1 MKEVFEMFIN
11 KRLNKLVEF
20 IVKYVDLKF
29 CVGNKEVIDE
39 EFEKMLDKIM
49 IIFRFIYGKD
59 VFEVFYKKDLVKCLL
74 VGKSVFVDVEK
85 LMLFKFKYECGVV
98 FISKF
103 EGMFKDMEFFKDIMI
118 QFKQY
123 MQNQNVLGNIE
134 LIVNIL
140 IMGYWLIYVFMEVY
154 LLLEMVKFQ
163 EIFKIFYLGKYSGRK
178 FQWQLILGYCVLK
191 VEFKEGKKEFQVFF
205 F

>member
-1 MKEVFEMFIN
+1 
-11 KRLNKLVEF
+11 
-20 IVKYVDLKF
+20 
-29 CVGNKEVIDE
+29 
-39 EFEKMLDKIM
+39 
-49 IIFRFIYGKD
+49 
-59 VFEVFYKKDLVKCLL
+59 
-74 VGKSVFVDVEK
+74 
-85 LMLFKFKYECGVV
+85 MLFKFKYECGVV

-178 FQWQLILGYCVLK
+178 FQWQLILGYCVFK